1 MSDTL
6 YNPHDIMLGGRDAL
20 ELRLEVC
27 CEQAVAELLPTT
39 LALIDVDFM
48 GKINAEA
55 EAAELESEDEDEES
69 GEEKCDALLWR
80 ISERLQVGLGD
91 DERIYRYGG
100 DCFAIVSSGME
111 KEAAFLRIEELR
123 IAISQQPDLQGV
135 TVSAGVASAPDD
147 AAKGRDLINKASEAL
162 YRAKVTGRNKVCLAR
177 EEKMTMKSSY
187 YQQGQLLGL
196 RRLAEREGIGEA
208 MLLREA
214 LNDLLRKYNK

>member
-1 MSDTL
+1 MSDIT
-6 YNPHDIMLGGRDAL
+6 YKPHDIMLGGRESL

-39 LALIDVDFM
+39 LALVDVDFM

-55 EAAELESEDEDEES
+55 EVTELDSGDDDDESA
-69 GEEKCDALLWR
+69 EEKCDALLWR

-147 AAKGRDLINKASEAL
+147 ATKGRDLINKASEAL

>member
-1 MSDTL
+1 MSDIT
-6 YNPHDIMLGGRDAL
+6 YNPHDITLDGREML
-20 ELRLEVC
+20 EMRLEIC

-55 EAAELESEDEDEES
+55 DAAELENEDVDEES

-80 ISERLQVGLGD
+80 ISERLQVGLAEV
-91 DERIYRYGG
+91 ERIYRYGG
-100 DCFAIVSSGME
+100 DCFAIVSPGME

-147 AAKGRDLINKASEAL
+147 AAKGRDLIIKASEAL

-187 YQQGQLLGL
+187 YQQGQILGL

>member
-6 YNPHDIMLGGRDAL
+6 YNPHDIMLGGRESL

-55 EAAELESEDEDEES
+55 DAADLESENEDEES

-80 ISERLQVGLGD
+80 ISERLQVGLGE